1 MPGRSLRTIA
11 GGKKSWSKI
20 QFFSRLWFKS
30 SKKKGILMSYFCYKN
45 ITPNVN
51 TEKNPGKLEIV
62 QNNVSQK
69 LKHVHDS
76 SPTEDER

>member
-1 MPGRSLRTIA
+1 
-11 GGKKSWSKI
+11 
-20 QFFSRLWFKS
+20 
-30 SKKKGILMSYFCYKN
+30 MSYFCYKN

>member
-1 MPGRSLRTIA
+1 M
-11 GGKKSWSKI
+11 GKKADLKFNSFPDYDLKAA
-20 QFFSRLWFKS
+20 
-30 SKKKGILMSYFCYKN
+30 KKKGILMSYFCYKN
-45 ITPNVN
+45 ITPDVN